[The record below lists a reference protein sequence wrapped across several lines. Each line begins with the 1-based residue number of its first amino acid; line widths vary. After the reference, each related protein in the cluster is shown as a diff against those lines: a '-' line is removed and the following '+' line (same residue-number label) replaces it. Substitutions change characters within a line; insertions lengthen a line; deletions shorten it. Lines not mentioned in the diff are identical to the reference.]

1 MRTLI
6 ILIFISCCFH
16 SCPGNSAS
24 LDTLPAAA
32 KNYIDPY
39 TMIRDGQALLKEG
52 DLVVRL
58 NQDPASHFIKSVS
71 RNDKSYSHAG
81 IVLLENGYPYIYHI
95 VNGEENP
102 DEKLRKD
109 SLTRFCH
116 PGKNIAF
123 GIFRYEMEAGE
134 IKRLKNLIH
143 EWYAK
148 GIQFDLKF
156 DLKTDNRMYCSEM
169 IRKVVAYA
177 TGKRILIPTIKLS
190 NREAG
195 IFSVYMHL
203 PLSYTSRLNVV
214 PIDNLYTN
222 PYCHLIKEYNYKRN
236 R

>member
-6 ILIFISCCFH
+6 LISFISFCFH
-16 SCPGNSAS
+16 SCIGNSAHG
-24 LDTLPAAA
+24 DPMAVAT
-32 KNYIDPY
+32 KNYFDPY
-39 TMIRDGQALLKEG
+39 AMIRDGQTLLKEG

-58 NQDPASHFIKSVS
+58 NQDPASQFIKNVN

-109 SLTRFCH
+109 SLIRFCH
-116 PGKNIAF
+116 PRKNIAY
-123 GIFRYEMEAGE
+123 GIFRYEMEVGE

-148 GIQFDLKF
+148 GVQFDLKF
-156 DLKTDNRMYCSEM
+156 DLKTNNQMYCSEM

-177 TGKRILIPTIKLS
+177 TGKRILIQTIKLS

-214 PIDNLYTN
+214 PIDNLYIN
-222 PYCHLIKEYNYKRN
+222 PYCHLIKEYSYKVHK
-236 R
+236 